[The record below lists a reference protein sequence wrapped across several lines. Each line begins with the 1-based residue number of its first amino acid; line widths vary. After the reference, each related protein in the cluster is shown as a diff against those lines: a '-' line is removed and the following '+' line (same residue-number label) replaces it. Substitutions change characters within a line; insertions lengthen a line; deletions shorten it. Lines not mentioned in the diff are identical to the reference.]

1 MPLSDR
7 NYYRERFRG
16 AAKPPK
22 PRRSS
27 LSGHGCSLTVIALIA
42 VIIIL
47 VIVVGVLSDNQNSS
61 YTPSPPRSPTPSPKP
76 SPVQTPATPPPA
88 PKSIPQNQI
97 NDEFSFGLVIH
108 DGLYISG
115 SHGLVVLIN
124 NKNARNPTYQE
135 LIYFLTND
143 NTDSYPYKSSPLLSS
158 IMYGDP
164 HDKVDKKF
172 WLDVINGVT
181 KPNSPYI
188 CADFAQMLHNNAEIA
203 GIRAGYVCTEDHAFN
218 VFETTDKGII
228 YIDDT
233 GESDYPI
240 YPNPYSIS
248 GSVTFGDVDSNDKV
262 AYIEIRKPFGLIS
275 LSVAHLYGFN
285 YEGYEKWVMKKE
297 LFDNKSDEYD
307 SILNGRLFV
316 PEDEYYELNKRLDEL
331 KALSNEL
338 GGFWETGD
346 IVGDFEV
353 VWDGE

>member
-7 NYYRERFRG
+7 DYYRERFRG

-108 DGLYISG
+108 NGLYISG

-143 NTDSYPYKSSPLLSS
+143 NTDSYPYKFSPLLSS

-240 YPNPYSIS
+240 PYSIS

-262 AYIEIRKPFGLIS
+262 AYIEIRKPLGLIS

-285 YEGYEKWVMKKE
+285 YEG
-297 LFDNKSDEYD
+297 
-307 SILNGRLFV
+307 
-316 PEDEYYELNKRLDEL
+316 
-331 KALSNEL
+331 
-338 GGFWETGD
+338 WENR
-346 IVGDFEV
+346 
-353 VWDGE
+353 